1 MNDESVSVVIP
12 VFNGAPFVAKAVA
25 SVRAQGHGNLEIL
38 VVDDGSTDGTQE
50 VLKGLE
56 QREGIRWFQR
66 SHGGPARSRNYGIEA
81 ARGQYIAL
89 LDCDDVWLPGKL
101 AAQLAVMRARPEV
114 GLVHTDFDVRFEDG
128 RLEERVRA
136 RSSREPMVQAFAG
149 GHVALPSTLLIRKR
163 VLDQVGRLDPEL
175 YGSEDSDLTIRLFRM
190 TGFECLD
197 QVLVTKLQR
206 GHGYRD
212 MAFDEQTHRERVLA
226 SRDRFLMRLEG
237 FAPLTTAQRAALD
250 REWANFY
257 LLKGAAAERAGQ
269 KAEARGHYRKAIGK
283 APGRIRCYT
292 RWLRTWTP

>member
-1 MNDESVSVVIP
+1 MNESVSVVIP

-25 SVRAQGHGNLEIL
+25 SVRAQGHDDVEIL

-50 VLKGLE
+50 VLKHLE
-56 QREGIRWFQR
+56 QSDGIRWFQR
-66 SHGGPARSRNYGIEA
+66 SHGGPARSRNFGIEA
-81 ARGQYIAL
+81 ARGHYIAL

-101 AAQLAVMRARPEV
+101 AAQLAIMRTRPEV

-128 RLEERVRA
+128 TLEERVTA
-136 RSSREPMVQAFAG
+136 RSSREPMVLAFAG
-149 GHVALPSTLLIRKR
+149 GHVALPSTLLIRKS

-175 YGSEDSDLTIRLFRM
+175 YGSEDSDLTIRLFRV
-190 TGFECLD
+190 TSFECID

-212 MAFDEQTHRERVLA
+212 MAFDEQTHRERVLV

-250 REWANFY
+250 REWANYY
-257 LLKGAAAERAGQ
+257 LLKGAVAERAGRP
-269 KAEARGHYRKAIGK
+269 AEARSQYRKAIGK

-292 RWLRTWTP
+292 RWLRTWAP

>member
-1 MNDESVSVVIP
+1 MNESVSVVIP

-25 SVRAQGHGNLEIL
+25 SVRAQGHSDVEIL

-50 VLKGLE
+50 VLKRLE
-56 QREGIRWFQR
+56 QSDGIRWFQR
-66 SHGGPARSRNYGIEA
+66 SHGGPARSRNFGIEA
-81 ARGQYIAL
+81 AGGQYIAL

-101 AAQLAVMRARPEV
+101 AAQLAIMRTRPDV
-114 GLVHTDFDVRFEDG
+114 GLVHTDFEVRFEDG
-128 RLEERVRA
+128 TLEERVAA

-149 GHVALPSTLLIRKR
+149 GHVALPSTLLIRKH

-190 TGFECLD
+190 TSFECLD
-197 QVLVTKLQR
+197 EVLVTKLQR

-237 FAPLTTAQRAALD
+237 FAPLTPAQRAALD
-250 REWANFY
+250 REWANYY
-257 LLKGAAAERAGQ
+257 LLKGAAAERAGRP
-269 KAEARGHYRKAIGK
+269 AEARGQYRKAIGK

-292 RWLRTWTP
+292 RWLRTWTS